1 MGVAKQLPPNIIVNC
16 CCCTR
21 HYVYLITARSYE
33 CRPARSHGLPQFT
46 NVGAFT
52 YIFFHSAFFFF
63 LKAFSASLDALNDN
77 NTSGVFKLGKEN
89 GLVCPWIT
97 RSFRSSYLRWFTIH
111 RLRNPMSGEHIYAWS
126 LQFIVGDLGAIKH
139 VSQKERSAIA
149 QTKRSVLLIN
159 CVHVHVVADH
169 EQYFTCQL
177 LASNKYHAFWSVVST
192 LFASSTLQM
201 RSPLWTV
208 KHMSNLQRG
217 DGWIIGHERDVS
229 SDVSSDLHK
238 ESLKRKE
245 RN

>member
-1 MGVAKQLPPNIIVNC
+1 
-16 CCCTR
+16 
-21 HYVYLITARSYE
+21 
-33 CRPARSHGLPQFT
+33 
-46 NVGAFT
+46 
-52 YIFFHSAFFFF
+52 
-63 LKAFSASLDALNDN
+63 
-77 NTSGVFKLGKEN
+77 
-89 GLVCPWIT
+89 
-97 RSFRSSYLRWFTIH
+97 
-111 RLRNPMSGEHIYAWS
+111 MSGEHIYAWS

-177 LASNKYHAFWSVVST
+177 LASNKYHAFWSEVST